1 MPTVRKLSKC
11 PLVNILREKNHL
23 PGFQPMTFYL
33 ASPYQGITFLTEI
46 RIFLIKDFD
55 PMGGKHSSET

>member
-23 PGFQPMTFYL
+23 PMTFYL
-33 ASPYQGITFLTEI
+33 ASSYQGITFLTEI
-46 RIFLIKDFD
+46 RIFLVKDFD
-55 PMGGKHSSET
+55 PIVGKHSSET